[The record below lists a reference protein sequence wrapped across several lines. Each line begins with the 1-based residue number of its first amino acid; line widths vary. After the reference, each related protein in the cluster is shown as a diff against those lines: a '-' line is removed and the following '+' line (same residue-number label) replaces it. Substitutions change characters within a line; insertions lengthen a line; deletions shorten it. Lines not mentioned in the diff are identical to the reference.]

1 MCLITKSTIH
11 NTSETPITCY
21 KIIGRGGE
29 GCKTEEDSFTP
40 YQNFFVEKD
49 ILSGVKPMLPKSFDK
64 EFIRFGYG
72 YFRLFGGAIHSFA
85 TRSSAISELRTFVRD
100 DYYLYDHFDL
110 YECEIPANTPYYE
123 GRMDKYSSYA
133 SDKIVFKKRIRS
145 FAMHGNL
152 FDKIKRYVFIR
163 QRR

>member
-1 MCLITKSTIH
+1 MCLVTKSKIH

-29 GCKTEEDSFTP
+29 GCRTKEDSFTP
-40 YQNFFVEKD
+40 YQHFFVEKD

-64 EFIRFGYG
+64 DFIRFGNGDFHLY
-72 YFRLFGGAIHSFA
+72 GGAIHSFA
-85 TRSSAISELRTFVRD
+85 TRSCAISELRAFVKGYSD
-100 DYYLYDHFDL
+100 SYDHFDL
-110 YECEIPANTPYYE
+110 YECEIPVNTPYYE
-123 GRMDKYSSYA
+123 GIMHEHSSYA

-145 FAMHGNL
+145 FNMNGNL

-163 QRR
+163 